1 MVSQRTGH
9 DLVKKLQLQ
18 QWLKALS
25 LKPRSDLPGGPVV
38 KALPSS
44 ARDACS
50 VPGWELRSSMPCGQK
65 KQNIKQKQ
73 YCNKFNEDLKK
84 KVHIQKKKKILD
96 SPPVHDE

>member
-25 LKPRSDLPGGPVV
+25 LKPRSDFPGGPVV

-44 ARDACS
+44 AGDACS
-50 VPGWELRSSMPCGQK
+50 VPGWELRSMPCGQK

-84 KVHIQKKKKILD
+84 KFTSKKRKRY
-96 SPPVHDE
+96 